1 MCSDD
6 YKLHTSPHTHVQ
18 IDEHDDLESI
28 MSSYV
33 YGPIDYD
40 SRTFARAHPT
50 VRPSFLP
57 PPLIFLLRLLLLLL
71 YVVRGLHSAKTA
83 AASSSGLGRGW
94 SFEVKGPT
102 FSMAT

>member
-33 YGPIDYD
+33 YGLIDYD
-40 SRTFARAHPT
+40 SLTN
-50 VRPSFLP
+50 
-57 PPLIFLLRLLLLLL
+57 
-71 YVVRGLHSAKTA
+71 
-83 AASSSGLGRGW
+83 
-94 SFEVKGPT
+94 
-102 FSMAT
+102 